1 MSRKLKRMVKC
12 LIAFSFIFTI
22 VGCKSTKSE
31 DEMNKIFKEEDLTIY
46 EEPYDEEP
54 NIYISFETHKDW
66 VRYDKD
72 GIKYESRDMNKYK
85 LVDKLT
91 DKQKTKYNKIFD
103 SYEFTQDDLESYM
116 KNRFEKVTNKYNKL
130 SYKDKFIY
138 TWKNGYLDDDEIE
151 EGKEFL
157 NNLSKADIKKLYKLF
172 LKEEGTIDFGVDTTK
187 EEYYK
192 EIDAPRDIKNAI
204 DNLDYVLYD
213 NVDSP
218 NFDFDSIV
226 KNDNETTLYYTIN
239 PSTKSISGKYAF
251 TYNDNNEIV
260 SVALLFDSYSSGD
273 VACIY
278 AGYLVTACESDVDE
292 EYDGTVVAINSYN
305 TVYEKNGFS
314 HSLVLTGDTDGFLMK
329 PLN

>member
-1 MSRKLKRMVKC
+1 M
-12 LIAFSFIFTI
+12 
-22 VGCKSTKSE
+22 
-31 DEMNKIFKEEDLTIY
+31 
-46 EEPYDEEP
+46 
-54 NIYISFETHKDW
+54 
-66 VRYDKD
+66 
-72 GIKYESRDMNKYK
+72 
-85 LVDKLT
+85 
-91 DKQKTKYNKIFD
+91 
-103 SYEFTQDDLESYM
+103 
-116 KNRFEKVTNKYNKL
+116 
-130 SYKDKFIY
+130 
-138 TWKNGYLDDDEIE
+138 
-151 EGKEFL
+151 
-157 NNLSKADIKKLYKLF
+157 SKADIKKLYKLF

-278 AGYLVTACESDVDE
+278 VH
-292 EYDGTVVAINSYN
+292 
-305 TVYEKNGFS
+305 VYMQ
-314 HSLVLTGDTDGFLMK
+314 DI
-329 PLN
+329 